1 MENNFQK
8 AMQNA
13 VRVWFGDDLLI
24 TQRSPLT
31 PRHGPGLSDVSQYDQ
46 WLAVRHA
53 ATLVPMQEDL
63 AIWLSDLLGV
73 EVRSEK
79 FMDDLDNGVHLCQL
93 IHVVQDTMRRC
104 CSPEELMGVPM
115 RRVPCRKDARSGSFF
130 ARDNTANFLRWCRGI
145 GVDEAY
151 LFESEGLV
159 LHKDPRQVCLC
170 LLDVGRIVSRYGVEP
185 PVLVKLEK
193 EIELEE
199 TMIMESGPLMPTTIQ
214 KSCCHQVHEAV
225 THIAQDPPCN
235 CSHRFS
241 IEYLSEGRY
250 RLGDKIL
257 FIRMLHGKHVM
268 VRVGGGWD
276 TLQGFLLKYDPCRV
290 LQFTTLE
297 QKILQ
302 FQKGGAS
309 ENVSLQ
315 SGRTPQ
321 PPVMNPISAIGVSQK
336 SASTPS
342 TLSSSSNSNFLSEKS
357 PMLTPHRGTKNT
369 PSASM
374 RPKIQTVPRKGSPLL
389 PEPQR
394 KVAKKSNSPPHAT
407 TRSTRG
413 AQNNSPQRKLFTS
426 PKGTGPVSNNAMKS
440 SSHVTK
446 ASPNARDLTQRSSP
460 VQKTQSMK
468 SSPKSPMPLKTL
480 PKDAT
485 SSQTKPAPKSTTD
498 AHKGATTS
506 ATTRTALSKRAETA
520 KLSSKSTTDQKS
532 ATVVSPSRE
541 LKGIKKT
548 DLQKNN
554 LIDRKPFV
562 VSSRVPPKMPPFSY
576 PSQPVA
582 KPLVTAVS
590 LPKPI
595 SRNTTKPVQPQ
606 RYGTTKAISGRT
618 PLSVVKLPQSDAK
631 AVTAPQTKSLTKS
644 QPASGLVKKGKM
656 QAVSDSAGSK
666 SKLTHKAATESIKEK
681 IPKREDR
688 YKASKTK

>member
-1 MENNFQK
+1 MNP
-8 AMQNA
+8 A
-13 VRVWFGDDLLI
+13 VQVCCGDDLLLSP
-24 TQRSPLT
+24 RSPLT
-31 PRHGPGLSDVSQYDQ
+31 SRHGPGLSDVSQYDQ

-63 AIWLSDLLGV
+63 AIWLTDLLGV
-73 EVRSEK
+73 EVRSER
-79 FMDDLDNGVHLCQL
+79 FMDDLDNGAHLCQL
-93 IHVVQDTMRRC
+93 IHVVQNTMKRC

-115 RRVPCRKDARSGSFF
+115 RRVPCRKDAPSGSFF

-199 TMIMESGPLMPTTIQ
+199 TLLMESGQLTPTTIQ
-214 KSCCHQVHEAV
+214 KSCCHHDLHEAV
-225 THIAQDPPCN
+225 THIVQDPPCN

-290 LQFTTLE
+290 LQFTMLE

-302 FQKGGAS
+302 FQKGIAS
-309 ENVSLQ
+309 DNVPLQ
-315 SGRTPQ
+315 SGKSRQ
-321 PPVMNPISAIGVSQK
+321 PPVMNPISAISASQK

-342 TLSSSSNSNFLSEKS
+342 TLSSSSNTNLQNEKS
-357 PMLTPHRGTKNT
+357 PTLSSQKGTKNT
-369 PSASM
+369 PSASVHS
-374 RPKIQTVPRKGSPLL
+374 KIQTVPRKGSPLL

-394 KVAKKSNSPPHAT
+394 KVAKKSTSPPHIT
-407 TRSTRG
+407 TVTTSTRG
-413 AQNNSPQRKLFTS
+413 TPKLSPQRKLFTS
-426 PKGTGPVSNNAMKS
+426 PKGAAPVANNAGKS

-446 ASPNARDLTQRSSP
+446 ASPNTRPLTQRTGP
-460 VQKTQSMK
+460 VQQTHSTK
-468 SSPKSPMPLKTL
+468 SSPKSLVPSKTL
-480 PKDAT
+480 PNDAT
-485 SSQTKPAPKSTTD
+485 AAQSKSAPIKLTTD

-506 ATTRTALSKRAETA
+506 ATTRAALSKRTEMA
-520 KLSSKSTTDQKS
+520 KVTSKSTTDQKPAS
-532 ATVVSPSRE
+532 VVQSSRE
-541 LKGIKKT
+541 LKVIKKT

-554 LIDRKPFV
+554 LTDRKPFV
-562 VSSRVPPKMPPFSY
+562 VSSRVPSKMPPFSHS
-576 PSQPVA
+576 SQPAV
-582 KPLVTAVS
+582 KPLVMADAQSKLT
-590 LPKPI
+590 
-595 SRNTTKPVQPQ
+595 SRSTTKPVQP
-606 RYGTTKAISGRT
+606 RRNVTADKTTTSGRT
-618 PLSVVKLPQSDAK
+618 PLSIVKLPQSDSK
-631 AVTAPQTKSLTKS
+631 AAPQNKPLAKN
-644 QPASGLVKKGKM
+644 QLGSGLAKKGKT
-656 QAVSDSAGSK
+656 QAVSDSAASK
-666 SKLTHKAATESIKEK
+666 TKLTHKAATDSLKEK
-681 IPKREDR
+681 FPKKDR
-688 YKASKTK
+688 YRTSKTK